1 MPVDAAA
8 GTLPAMKY
16 SHPTPA
22 RVSLAAHSAGFTI
35 LELMIAVTVLGIL
48 LGIGV
53 PSFQGIIRQN
63 RLAAQTNEL
72 LAAAAMARSEAV
84 KRGATVSICPVSAAD
99 QNLCGNDWSNGWLV
113 FSDDQGTVGQFN
125 ADGTLPDDVI
135 IQRWTASATR
145 RITVSNAAVTSVTYR
160 GDGGTT
166 LGAGGA
172 TIFTVAP
179 EPGYCSNA
187 QGARDVT
194 VTATGRVNAVRR
206 DCP

>member
-1 MPVDAAA
+1 
-8 GTLPAMKY
+8 MKKF
-16 SHPTPA
+16 HPTPA
-22 RVSLAAHSAGFTI
+22 QVGRAARSAGFTI
-35 LELMIAVTVLGIL
+35 LELMIAVAVLGIL

-53 PSFQGIIRQN
+53 PSFQGIMRQN

-84 KRGATVSICPVSAAD
+84 KRGTTVSICPMTAPDAD
-99 QNLCGNDWSNGWLV
+99 ENVVACADNSSWSNGWMV
-113 FSDDQGTVGQFN
+113 FSDDQGTVGEYDH
-125 ADGTLPDDVI
+125 DGTEPDDVI
-135 IQRWTASATR
+135 IQRWTPSTDR
-145 RITVSNAAVTSVTYR
+145 RITVTNAAVTSLTYR

-179 EPGYCSNA
+179 EAGYCSNA

-194 VTATGRVNAVRR
+194 ITATGRVNAVRR